1 MAAVAHDLGA
11 SRADRRQAGGVMAP
25 VPIPVHQAYRFA
37 LDPTSS
43 QQRALAS
50 AVGGARFAYNWGL
63 ELVKGRLDQR
73 AAGHDVQVPWT
84 LPTLRREWNRA
95 KHQAAPWWA
104 DNSKEAYSSGLDG
117 LAQALQNFTDSRNG
131 HRKGR
136 PVGFPR
142 FKRRGR
148 RDACRFTTGAI
159 RILPDRKHVQLPRI
173 GTIKTHESTRKL
185 ARHLERG
192 TGRILAATI
201 TRTAGRWY
209 VAFTCKINRQLP
221 TPNEHAS
228 TVGVDVGIR
237 HLAMLST
244 GEQIPNPRPL
254 ERLHHKRHRLQRR
267 WSRQERQR
275 IGSGRP
281 HPSRRQQR
289 THRQIAVV
297 EARAAFIRRDG
308 LHKLTSRLVTEH
320 GTVVVEQLNVA
331 GMLRNRHLA
340 RAISDAG
347 FAQLRRL
354 LGYKAIWYGARL
366 VEATPFFASSKT
378 CSACGTAR
386 ATLRLDERTF
396 RCDDDECGLVLDRDL
411 NASRNLA
418 KLTEHVAQSG
428 WETKNARGADVR
440 PDLVGRTAM
449 NREAGPGCCPGQT
462 GTVDAQAPTARTMD
476 THR

>member
-11 SRADRRQAGGVMAP
+11 SRADRRQAGAVMAP

-117 LAQALQNFTDSRNG
+117 LARALQNFTDSRNG

-185 ARHLERG
+185 ARRLERG

-209 VAFTCKINRQLP
+209 VAFTWKITRQLP
-221 TPNEHAS
+221 TS
-228 TVGVDVGIR
+228 T
-237 HLAMLST
+237 
-244 GEQIPNPRPL
+244 
-254 ERLHHKRHRLQRR
+254 LHHQHTLNNMETTSSRGISAGQAAQQALQNLNE
-267 WSRQERQR
+267 RQERL
-275 IGSGRP
+275 S
-281 HPSRRQQR
+281 
-289 THRQIAVV
+289 AV
-297 EARAAFIRRDG
+297 ID
-308 LHKLTSRLVTEH
+308 T
-320 GTVVVEQLNVA
+320 
-331 GMLRNRHLA
+331 
-340 RAISDAG
+340 
-347 FAQLRRL
+347 
-354 LGYKAIWYGARL
+354 
-366 VEATPFFASSKT
+366 TP
-378 CSACGTAR
+378 C
-386 ATLRLDERTF
+386 
-396 RCDDDECGLVLDRDL
+396 
-411 NASRNLA
+411 
-418 KLTEHVAQSG
+418 
-428 WETKNARGADVR
+428 
-440 PDLVGRTAM
+440 
-449 NREAGPGCCPGQT
+449 QT
-462 GTVDAQAPTARTMD
+462 
-476 THR
+476 